1 MEIKNCPGL
10 LLDGFLEYSPPFLRR
25 MFNGRKVSH
34 ILSYN
39 APEMDE
45 EDQKKFMQN
54 RKRISI
60 SGVQE
65 KYSVI
70 LEKNNLRLTEEKEQ
84 GTYILKPKPHGLRKT
99 IMAPANEHV
108 TMQIASQIYKI
119 PTAENGLVFFSNGE
133 PAYLTKRFDIG
144 ENGIKLGKED
154 FASLAGKTEENAG
167 HNFKYDYSYEG
178 IAELIK
184 EHVGAWKIEME
195 KFYNLIVFNFLF
207 SNGDAHLKNFSLLE
221 TKNGD
226 YVLSPAYDLMNTR
239 IHVEE
244 DGFFALSD
252 ELFKEWHWSDC
263 RIKNT
268 QHHPCKEDF
277 IEFGKVIGI
286 PGKRVNKLLEPFLLK
301 QKGIEDLI
309 KKSFLD
315 EDTKIQ
321 YLNHYNERLAMLN
334 SIFLISNNS

>member
-10 LLDGFLEYSPPFLRR
+10 LLEGFSEYSPLFLRR

-34 ILSYN
+34 VLPYN
-39 APEMDE
+39 APEIDE

-65 KYSVI
+65 KYSVL
-70 LEKNNLRLTEEKEQ
+70 LEKKNLRLTEENEQ
-84 GTYILKPKPHGLRKT
+84 GTYILKPKPGGLQKT
-99 IMAPANEHV
+99 AMAPANEHV
-108 TMQIASQIYKI
+108 TMQIANQVYKI
-119 PTAENGLVFFSNGE
+119 PTAENGLVFFSNDE
-133 PAYLTKRFDIG
+133 PAYLTKRFDIAD
-144 ENGIKLGKED
+144 NRLKLGTED
-154 FASLAGKTEENAG
+154 FASLSGKTEENAG

-184 EHVGAWKIEME
+184 QHVGAWKIEIE
-195 KFYNLIVFNFLF
+195 KFYNLVVFNFIF

-226 YVLSPAYDLMNTR
+226 YTLSPAYDLLDTR

-244 DGFFALSD
+244 EGFFALSD
-252 ELFKEWHWSDC
+252 ELFKEWHWSEY
-263 RIKNT
+263 RIKNI

-277 IEFGKVIGI
+277 LEFGKIIGI
-286 PGKRVNKLLEPFLLK
+286 SESRVNKLLEPFLFK
-301 QKGIEDLI
+301 QASVQDLV

-315 EDTKIQ
+315 EDTKTQ
-321 YLNHYNERLAMLN
+321 YLNHYDERLAMLN
-334 SIFLISNNS
+334 SI